1 MRKTQER
8 GFGRGSYEYS
18 RHGSGGRE
26 TMRRYR
32 AAPPRRRSR
41 ANRMARALGW
51 ALLGLLV
58 AASGLAGGLYLWFH
72 QSVAAVRAHSAD
84 VIRAE
89 KQLNVT
95 LPGQASIALL
105 LGDNQRAGIERSAGG
120 RSDTMMLL
128 RADPKT
134 KTVSLLSIPR
144 DLQVP
149 VYCPRSSQ
157 PVSTTRIDYAF
168 AWCGATGSL
177 ETVEKLTGLRI
188 NYLIT
193 VNFHGFKE
201 IVNNLGGIW
210 LDVDRRYYNQ
220 NTGTA
225 SSDYSNINLQPGY
238 QLLSGGSA
246 LEFVRF
252 RHTDSDFYRQAR
264 QQEFLRALKS
274 EVTQHFDPLKL
285 PGIVSAITH
294 NVEVG
299 SKSGFGDTTVLG
311 YALFAAT
318 LPAGHILQ
326 NYVGNTVG
334 VNVGGAAELQAS
346 PSSIQ
351 QSVAQFTH
359 PDAGLSKAANNAA
372 LGGHAT
378 PRPHAPPPRNTTI
391 TVLNG
396 NGVAGAAA
404 EAGYL
409 LAKQGYVTV
418 PPPGG
423 LVPNAPSENYPQT
436 QIYFDLSRPGSRA
449 AAAGLG
455 NLLTPSQIKPLPQAK
470 NLRALDP
477 GSSLLVIV
485 GRTFNNTLDSSAVR
499 LPANVPAPAPAFVRT
514 DPSVGRALLNPFI
527 RRTSFRLEVPTIL
540 ESSST
545 ADALPGDVP
554 ARLYTI
560 APGHK
565 AVRLVFHNGNAFWG
579 IEETDLPSPPVLAD
593 RSFQQRL
600 GGRVFQ
606 LYYAGTHLHMV
617 ALETGKASYWVVN
630 TLLDALSNKTMLA
643 IAEGLRPLPA
653 GA

>member
-1 MRKTQER
+1 MRTTQKR
-8 GFGRGSYEYS
+8 GFGRRSYEDS
-18 RHGSGGRE
+18 GDGRGGRE

-32 AAPPRRRSR
+32 AAPPPRRSR
-41 ANRMARALGW
+41 ANRMARVLGW
-51 ALLGLLV
+51 TLLGLLV
-58 AASGLAGGLYLWFH
+58 VASGLAGGLFLWFH

-89 KQLNVT
+89 RQLNVT

-120 RSDTMMLL
+120 RSDTIMLL

-134 KTVSLLSIPR
+134 NTVSLLSIPR

-157 PVSTTRIDYAF
+157 PLSTTRIDYAF

-177 ETVEKLTGLRI
+177 ETVQKLTGLRI

-210 LDVDRRYYNQ
+210 LDVDRRYYNK
-220 NTGTA
+220 NTGSA
-225 SSDYSNINLQPGY
+225 VSDFSNIDLQPGY

-285 PGIVSAITH
+285 PGVVSAITH

-334 VNVGGAAELQAS
+334 VNIGGAAELQAP

-351 QSVAQFTH
+351 QAVDQFTH
-359 PDAGLSKAANNAA
+359 PDVGVSKAANNAA
-372 LGGHAT
+372 LGRHAT
-378 PRPHAPPPRNTTI
+378 RGPRAPAPQKTTV

-409 LAKQGYVTV
+409 LAKQGYVMLQ
-418 PPPGG
+418 PPGG
-423 LVPNAPSENYPQT
+423 LVPNAPSENYLQT
-436 QIYFDLSRPGSRA
+436 QIYFDSSRPGSRA
-449 AAAGLG
+449 AAVGLG
-455 NLLTPSQIKPLPQAK
+455 NLLTPAQIQPLPQAT

-477 GSSLLVIV
+477 GSALLVIV
-485 GRTFNNTLDSSAVR
+485 GKSFNNALDSSAVR
-499 LPANVPAPAPAFVRT
+499 LPANVPAPAAAFVRT
-514 DPSVGRALLNPFI
+514 DPSVGRALLEPFV
-527 RRTSFRLEVPTIL
+527 RRAGFTLEVPTVL

-545 ADALPGDVP
+545 ADTLPGDVP

-565 AVRLVFHNGNAFWG
+565 AVRLVFHTGNAFWG
-579 IEETDLPSPPVLAD
+579 VEETDLHNPPVLGD

-600 GGRVFQ
+600 GGREFR
-606 LYYAGTHLHMV
+606 LYYVGTHLHMV
-617 ALETGKASYWVVN
+617 VLETGKASYWVVN

-643 IAEGLRPLPA
+643 IAEGLRPLHGSA
-653 GA
+653 